1 MRQFLYV
8 LKPPGIPAV
17 SMLGPVVRKG
27 DVVTD
32 FELPDETGAPRR
44 LSGLLADGPVVQVL
58 LSRGHEPW
66 LHCGELSLPRSDRR
80 VQGSWGSARRHQRR
94 QGGAAAAL
102 CRETFTGLST
112 AGSTGRRNTGIKSL
126 CWGFKLQGLTWS
138 FVELTSHFVQIGL
151 RMHRQVGAF
160 RKVLSQQTIGVLIR
174 AALPR
179 ALRVAEVDIDVSR
192 QGKSSM
198 IRKLLAP
205 VPSQRFVQLS
215 W

>member
-1 MRQFLYV
+1 MQPKPISEGLRPLV
-8 LKPPGIPAV
+8 LNCRVFIAY
-17 SMLGPVVRKG
+17 L
-27 DVVTD
+27 VTLRSD
-32 FELPDETGAPRR
+32 TVTAPRESLWLR
-44 LSGLLADGPVVQVL
+44 HNQKIRTTLETLSSKSTKSTLNPCLQTRANHASVKWQTIGIRSAVQCPLGV
-58 LSRGHEPW
+58 
-66 LHCGELSLPRSDRR
+66 
-80 VQGSWGSARRHQRR
+80 
-94 QGGAAAAL
+94 
-102 CRETFTGLST
+102 

-179 ALRVAEVDIDVSR
+179 ALRVAEVDIDVGR

-205 VPSQRFVQLS
+205 SQVSDLYSSVGSFFACLMS
-215 W
+215 AD